1 MEGYNLRILPRAQE
15 DMREIVN
22 YVNTL
27 SPQAALNLYD
37 EILEGIGS
45 LAKMPLRCPLL
56 KTPELRAKGYR
67 ALRVKNYMVFFVI
80 SEKTVQIRRILYARR
95 QFEAIL

>member
-1 MEGYNLRILPRAQE
+1 MEMYKLRILPKAQE
-15 DMREIVN
+15 DMLEIVD

-45 LAKMPLRCPLL
+45 LTEMPLRCPLL
-56 KTPELRAKGYR
+56 KTAELRAKGYR
-67 ALRVKNYMVFFVI
+67 TLRVKNYMVFFVVL
-80 SEKTVQIRRILYARR
+80 EKTVQIRRILYAKR
-95 QFEAIL
+95 QFESLL